1 MILLYHRACKI
12 PINLW
17 LVFCA
22 KKGSQL
28 GALVSHG
35 PADVQ
40 LGVQLVDVLLNR
52 SLREVECFG
61 DLLVGAA
68 LGHQPGKGQL
78 FLGQCGGNGRAV
90 CRAVELGAPG
100 LVPLPQSD
108 GPLHQRLGTAQPP
121 CASSG
126 AR

>member
-28 GALVSHG
+28 GALGAHG
-35 PADVQ
+35 PADFQ
-40 LGVQLVDVLLNR
+40 LGVQLVDVLLDG
-52 SLREVECFG
+52 SLREVERFG

-78 FLGQCGGNGRAV
+78 FLGQRGGNGRAV
-90 CRAVELGAPG
+90 CRAVELGADIAIVG
-100 LVPLPQSD
+100 GALTGAADV
-108 GPLHQRLGTAQPP
+108 RAQ
-121 CASSG
+121 ALAFRQAMDRG
-126 AR
+126 

>member
-40 LGVQLVDVLLNR
+40 LGVQLVDVLLDR

-78 FLGQCGGNGRAV
+78 FLGI
-90 CRAVELGAPG
+90 L
-100 LVPLPQSD
+100 
-108 GPLHQRLGTAQPP
+108 
-121 CASSG
+121 
-126 AR
+126 